1 MKFPWRNKSRQEQ
14 LNDELLSHLEMSTQ
28 DRINR
33 GNSPNEATQGARRE
47 FGNISLI
54 ETLTRDQW
62 SWTWLDNLAQEFRFA
77 ARTLRKNPA
86 FTTVAIVTL
95 ALGIGANTAIFSV
108 VNAVILRPLPFANP
122 SNLLDVSAR
131 STLFDFENLS
141 ISLADI
147 ADVRASATS
156 FATLSPY
163 LNASKEL
170 AGDGQPQ
177 RIEGGDITED
187 FFPTLGIAPLLGR
200 TFVSSDMQPGSHVV
214 VISHALWR
222 ERFGADSA
230 ALGKSLLVDGQP
242 RAIVG
247 VMPALPHTG
256 FLSDDQ
262 LWAPL
267 VPSGD
272 QRNLRQSRDFSV
284 LARLQPGTTI
294 QQAQQELDT
303 ITARLAAAYPDT
315 NKGWTMHATPIKQF
329 LVGDAR
335 TPLLILFCAV
345 GFVLLIACAN
355 VSNLFLSRGW
365 SRRRE
370 FAIRSALGA
379 TRGALLRQL
388 LVESLLVALAGGA
401 CAFLVAAWAMQ
412 ALRSLLPPETP
423 RIQEIGINA
432 QVAFFTMTAAL
443 LAAILSGL
451 APALLGSRTDV
462 NTTIKEGSGGTSSG
476 RDHNFLRRLLAAG
489 EVAIAAVL
497 LIGAALA
504 VQSFARLLRAELGFR
519 PEHIVTMR
527 IEFPEFRFEKP
538 EQGIA
543 FVNQVL
549 DSSRSVQGVQAA
561 SAGLIFPLG
570 DFVSE
575 TTFRTEK
582 TAGDPRIGEQ
592 TALGNQI
599 TPDFFRTFGIPLLAG
614 RDFTSSD
621 ERSRPP
627 VFVINEALARK
638 YFGSIDVVGKRLSTR
653 KVNGQIVWGEIV
665 GVVGNVREARPA
677 AEPKVEIYTPYS
689 QARMVTGIFLAVR
702 TNANAD
708 AMAMV
713 PVIQDRVWALD
724 KNRPISMIKTL
735 DQQIAADFA
744 APRSQSLL
752 LSIFSGLGFV
762 LALVGVY
769 GVISYI
775 VSQQTREIGIRM
787 ALGAAPEN
795 ILRAVVTDGLKL
807 TLAGVTIGLGASF
820 GLTRFL
826 RTLLFELSPTDP
838 VTFAAVAISLTLVA
852 VAACC
857 IPARRAM
864 TVDPMIALRHE

>member
-1 MKFPWRNKSRQEQ
+1 MKFPWRSKSRQQQ
-14 LNDELLSHLEMSTQ
+14 LNEELRSHLEMATQ
-28 DRINR
+28 DRLNR
-33 GNSPNEATQGARRE
+33 GISPDEATRAAHRE
-47 FGNISLI
+47 FGNLPLI
-54 ETLTRDQW
+54 ETVTRDQW
-62 SWTWLDNLAQEFRFA
+62 SWTWLYNLAQEFHYA

-86 FTTVAIVTL
+86 FATIAVLTL

-108 VNAVILRPLPFANP
+108 VHGVLLRPLPFANV
-122 SNLLDVSAR
+122 STLLDVSAR

-141 ISLADI
+141 ISLPDI
-147 ADVRASATS
+147 ADVRASASS
-156 FATLSPY
+156 FATLTPY
-163 LNASKEL
+163 TSATKEL
-170 AGDGQPQ
+170 AGDGKPA
-177 RIEGGDITED
+177 RLEGADINED
-187 FFPTLGIAPLLGR
+187 FFPTLGITPLLGR
-200 TFVSSDMQPGSHVV
+200 TFTSTDMQPGSRAV

-222 ERFGADSA
+222 ERFGADSNVI
-230 ALGKSLLVDGQP
+230 GKSLFVDDQP
-242 RAIVG
+242 KTIIG
-247 VMPALPHTG
+247 VMPPLSHTG
-256 FLSDDQ
+256 FATDDQ
-262 LWAPL
+262 LWSPL
-267 VPSGD
+267 VPSDD

-284 LARLQPGTTI
+284 LARLQPNATP

-315 NKGWTMHATPIKQF
+315 NKGWTMHATPITKF
-329 LVGDAR
+329 LLGDAR

-379 TRGALLRQL
+379 SRGALLRQL

-432 QVAFFTMTAAL
+432 QVAVFTVTAAL
-443 LAAILSGL
+443 VAAILSGL

-462 NTTIKEGSGGTSSG
+462 NTAIKEGSAGASAAAV
-476 RDHNFLRRLLAAG
+476 HNSLRRLLAAG
-489 EVAIAAVL
+489 EVAVAAIL

-504 VQSFARLLRAELGFR
+504 VQSFARLLHAELGFR

-549 DSSRSVQGVQAA
+549 ENSRSVPGVQAA

-570 DFVSE
+570 DFIAE

-582 TAGDPRIGEQ
+582 TASDPRLGEQ
-592 TALGNQI
+592 MAVHNQI
-599 TPDFFRTFGIPLLAG
+599 APDFFRTFGIPLLAG
-614 RDFTSSD
+614 RDFNGGD
-621 ERSRPP
+621 AKDRPP
-627 VFVINEALARK
+627 VFVINEVLARK
-638 YFGSIDVVGKRLSTR
+638 YFGSVDVVGKRLSTR
-653 KVNGQIVWGEIV
+653 KVKGQIVWGQIV

-677 AEPKVEIYTPYS
+677 AEPKVEIYEPFS
-689 QARMVTGIFLAVR
+689 QARMATGIFLAVR
-702 TNANAD
+702 THAD
-708 AMAMV
+708 PLAIV
-713 PVIQDRVWALD
+713 PVIQDRVWSLD
-724 KNRPISMIKTL
+724 KNRPISMIKTV
-735 DQQIAADFA
+735 DQQIVEDFA

-795 ILRAVVTDGLKL
+795 ILRAIITDGLKL

-838 VTFAAVAISLTLVA
+838 LTFATVAIALTLVA
-852 VAACC
+852 IAACY

>member
-1 MKFPWRNKSRQEQ
+1 MKFPWRQKSRQDQ
-14 LNDELLSHLEMSTQ
+14 LSEELRSHIEMSAQ

-33 GNSPNEATQGARRE
+33 GASPKAAAEAARRE
-47 FGNISLI
+47 FGNVALI
-54 ETLTRDQW
+54 QNVTSDQW
-62 SWTWLDNLAQEFRFA
+62 TWTWLDNLAQDFHYA

-86 FTTVAIVTL
+86 FATIAVLTL

-108 VNAVILRPLPFANP
+108 VHGVLLRPLPFANA
-122 SNLLDVSAR
+122 STLLDVSAR

-147 ADVRASATS
+147 ADVRASASS
-156 FATLSPY
+156 FATLTPY
-163 LNASKEL
+163 ASATKDL
-170 AGDGQPQ
+170 AVDGKPE
-177 RIEGGDITED
+177 RLEGADITED
-187 FFPTLGIAPLLGR
+187 FFPTLGITPLLGR
-200 TFVSSDMQPGSHVV
+200 TFTSTDMQPGSRAV

-222 ERFGADSA
+222 ERFGADSNVI
-230 ALGKSLLVDGQP
+230 GKSLLVDDQP
-242 RAIVG
+242 KTVIG
-247 VMPALPHTG
+247 VMPPLSHTG
-256 FLSDDQ
+256 FATDDQ
-262 LWAPL
+262 LWSPL
-267 VPSGD
+267 VPSDD

-284 LARLQPGTTI
+284 LARLQPNATP

-315 NKGWTMHATPIKQF
+315 NKGWTMHATPIKKF
-329 LVGDAR
+329 LLGDAR
-335 TPLLILFCAV
+335 TPLLILSCAV

-432 QVAFFTMTAAL
+432 QVAFFTVTAAL
-443 LAAILSGL
+443 VAAILSGL
-451 APALLGSRTDV
+451 APALLGSRADV
-462 NTTIKEGSGGTSSG
+462 NTAIKEGSAGASSG
-476 RDHNFLRRLLAAG
+476 AGHNFLRRLLAAG
-489 EVAIAAVL
+489 EVAVAAIL

-527 IEFPEFRFEKP
+527 IEFPEFHFEKP

-549 DSSRSVQGVQAA
+549 ENSRAVHGVQAA

-570 DFVSE
+570 DYIAE

-582 TAGDPRIGEQ
+582 TASDPRLGEQ
-592 TALGNQI
+592 MAVHNQI
-599 TPDFFRTFGIPLLAG
+599 APDFFRTFGIPLLAG
-614 RDFTSSD
+614 RDFNGGD
-621 ERSRPP
+621 AKDRPP

-638 YFGSIDVVGKRLSTR
+638 YFGSVDVVGKRLSTR
-653 KVNGQIVWGEIV
+653 RVNGQIVWGEIV

-677 AEPKVEIYTPYS
+677 EKPKVEIYTPYS

-702 TNANAD
+702 TNAD
-708 AMAMV
+708 PMAIV
-713 PVIQDRVWALD
+713 PVIQDRVWSLD
-724 KNRPISMIKTL
+724 KNRPISMIKTV
-735 DQQIAADFA
+735 DQQIAEDFA

-795 ILRAVVTDGLKL
+795 ILRAVITDGLKL

-838 VTFAAVAISLTLVA
+838 LTFATVAIALTLVA
-852 VAACC
+852 IAACY

>member
-1 MKFPWRNKSRQEQ
+1 MKFPWRSKSRQQ
-14 LNDELLSHLEMSTQ
+14 LNEELRSHIEMSTQ

-33 GNSPNEATQGARRE
+33 GASPKAAAEAARRE
-47 FGNISLI
+47 FGNVALI
-54 ETLTRDQW
+54 QNVTSDQW
-62 SWTWLDNLAQEFRFA
+62 TWTWLDNLAQEFHYA

-86 FTTVAIVTL
+86 FATIAVLTL

-108 VNAVILRPLPFANP
+108 VHGVLLRPLPFANV
-122 SNLLDVSAR
+122 STLLDVSAR

-141 ISLADI
+141 ISLPDI
-147 ADVRASATS
+147 ADVRASASS
-156 FATLSPY
+156 FATLTPY
-163 LNASKEL
+163 ASATKEL
-170 AGDGQPQ
+170 AGDGKPA
-177 RIEGGDITED
+177 RLEGADINED
-187 FFPTLGIAPLLGR
+187 FFPTLGITPLLGR
-200 TFVSSDMQPGSHVV
+200 TFTSTDMQPGSRAV

-222 ERFGADSA
+222 ERFGADSNVI
-230 ALGKSLLVDGQP
+230 GKSLFVDDQP
-242 RAIVG
+242 KTIIG
-247 VMPALPHTG
+247 VMPPLSHTG
-256 FLSDDQ
+256 FATDDQ
-262 LWAPL
+262 LWCPL
-267 VPSGD
+267 VPSDD
-272 QRNLRQSRDFSV
+272 QSKLRQSRDFSV
-284 LARLQPGTTI
+284 LARLRPGATP

-315 NKGWTMHATPIKQF
+315 NKGWTMHATPIKKF
-329 LVGDAR
+329 LLGDAR

-379 TRGALLRQL
+379 SRGALLRQL
-388 LVESLLVALAGGA
+388 LVESLLIAIAGGA

-412 ALRSLLPPETP
+412 ALRSLLPPDTP

-432 QVAFFTMTAAL
+432 QVAFFTVTAAL
-443 LAAILSGL
+443 VAAILSGL

-462 NTTIKEGSGGTSSG
+462 NTAIKEGSAGGSSG
-476 RDHNFLRRLLAAG
+476 ADHNFLRRLLAAG

-549 DSSRSVQGVQAA
+549 ENSRSVHGVQAA

-570 DFVSE
+570 DFIAE
-575 TTFRTEK
+575 TTFRTER
-582 TAGDPRIGEQ
+582 TASDPRLGEQ
-592 TALGNQI
+592 MAVHNQI
-599 TPDFFRTFGIPLLAG
+599 SPDFFRTFGIPLLAG
-614 RDFTSSD
+614 RDFNGGD
-621 ERSRPP
+621 AKDRPP
-627 VFVINEALARK
+627 VFVINEVLARK
-638 YFGSIDVVGKRLSTR
+638 YFGSVDVVGKRLSTR
-653 KVNGQIVWGEIV
+653 KVKGQIVWGQIV

-677 AEPKVEIYTPYS
+677 AEPKVEIYEPFS
-689 QARMVTGIFLAVR
+689 QARMATGIFLAVR
-702 TNANAD
+702 THAD
-708 AMAMV
+708 PLAIV
-713 PVIQDRVWALD
+713 PVIQDRVWSLD
-724 KNRPISMIKTL
+724 KNRPISMIKTV
-735 DQQIAADFA
+735 DQQIVEDFA

-795 ILRAVVTDGLKL
+795 ILRAVITDGLKL

-838 VTFAAVAISLTLVA
+838 LTFATVAVALTLVA
-852 VAACC
+852 IAACY

>member
-1 MKFPWRNKSRQEQ
+1 MKFPWPRKPRQQQ
-14 LNDELLSHLEMSTQ
+14 LDEELRAHLEMSTQ
-28 DRINR
+28 DRIHR
-33 GNSPNEATQGARRE
+33 GATPDEANQAARRE
-47 FGNISLI
+47 FGNLALI
-54 ETLTRDQW
+54 QTVTRDQW
-62 SWTWLDNLAQEFRFA
+62 PWTWLDNLAQDFRFA

-86 FTTVAIVTL
+86 FTIIVVLTL

-108 VNAVILRPLPFANP
+108 THGVLLRPLPFANP

-147 ADVRASATS
+147 ADVRASATA
-156 FATLSPY
+156 FATLTPY
-163 LNASKEL
+163 ASASKEL
-170 AGDGQPQ
+170 AGDSKPQ
-177 RIEGGDITED
+177 RIEGADITED

-200 TFVSSDMQPGSHVV
+200 TFTSSDMQPGSRVV
-214 VISHALWR
+214 VISYALWR
-222 ERFGADSA
+222 ERFAVDPA
-230 ALGKSLLVDGQP
+230 VIGKSLLVDGQP
-242 RAIVG
+242 STIIG
-247 VMPALPHTG
+247 VMPPLPHTG
-256 FLSDDQ
+256 FPTDDQ

-267 VPSGD
+267 VPSDD

-284 LARLQPGTTI
+284 LARLQPGTTV
-294 QQAQQELDT
+294 QQAQQELDA

-315 NKGWTMHATPIKQF
+315 DKGWTMHAAPMKTF

-345 GFVLLIACAN
+345 GFVLLIACSN

-365 SRRRE
+365 ARRRE

-388 LVESLLVALAGGA
+388 FVESLLAALAGGA

-412 ALRSLLPPETP
+412 ALRSILPPETP
-423 RIQEIGINA
+423 RIQEIAING
-432 QVAFFTMTAAL
+432 QVAWFAIAASL

-451 APALLGSRTDV
+451 APALLGSQVDV
-462 NTTIKEGSGGTSSG
+462 NTAIKGGSHGASSG
-476 RDHNFLRRLLAAG
+476 ADHNFLRRLLAVG
-489 EVAIAAVL
+489 EVAVAAVL
-497 LIGAALA
+497 LIAAALA

-538 EQGIA
+538 EQSIA

-549 DSSRSVQGVQAA
+549 DSSRAVPGVQAA

-570 DFVSE
+570 DFVAE

-582 TAGDPRIGEQ
+582 TASDPRMGEQ
-592 TALGNQI
+592 MAVHNQI
-599 TPDFFRTFGIPLLAG
+599 APDFFRTFGIPLLAG
-614 RDFTSSD
+614 RDFNSSD
-621 ERSRPP
+621 EKNRPP

-638 YFGSIDVVGKRLSTR
+638 YFGSADVVGKRLSTR
-653 KVNGQIVWGEIV
+653 KVNRQVVWGEIV

-677 AEPKVEIYTPYS
+677 AEPKVEIYEPYS

-702 TNANAD
+702 ANAD
-708 AMAMV
+708 PLAIV
-713 PVIQDRVWALD
+713 PMIQDRVWTLD
-724 KNRPISMIKTL
+724 KNRPISMIKTV
-735 DQQIAADFA
+735 DQQIAEDFA

-775 VSQQTREIGIRM
+775 VSQQTRAIGIRM

-795 ILRAVVTDGLKL
+795 ILRSVVADGLKL
-807 TLAGVTIGLGASF
+807 TLAGVAIGLATSLA
-820 GLTRFL
+820 LTRFISS
-826 RTLLFELSPTDP
+826 LLFGISPTDP
-838 VTFAAVAISLTLVA
+838 LTFAAVAVSLTV
-852 VAACC
+852 VAAAACS

-864 TVDPMIALRHE
+864 TVDPVIALRHE

>member
-1 MKFPWRNKSRQEQ
+1 MKFPWRQKSRQDQ
-14 LNDELLSHLEMSTQ
+14 LSEELRSHIEMSAQ

-33 GNSPNEATQGARRE
+33 GASPKAAAEAARRE
-47 FGNISLI
+47 FGNVALI
-54 ETLTRDQW
+54 QNVTSDQW
-62 SWTWLDNLAQEFRFA
+62 TWTWLDNLAQDFHYA

-86 FTTVAIVTL
+86 FATIAVLTL

-108 VNAVILRPLPFANP
+108 VHGVLLRPLPFANA
-122 SNLLDVSAR
+122 STLLDVSAR

-147 ADVRASATS
+147 ADVRASASS
-156 FATLSPY
+156 FATLTPY
-163 LNASKEL
+163 ASATKEL
-170 AGDGQPQ
+170 AGDGKPE
-177 RIEGGDITED
+177 RLEGADITED
-187 FFPTLGIAPLLGR
+187 FFPTLGITPLLGR
-200 TFVSSDMQPGSHVV
+200 TFTSTDMQPGSRAV

-222 ERFGADSA
+222 ERFGADSNVI
-230 ALGKSLLVDGQP
+230 GKSLLVDDQP
-242 RAIVG
+242 KTVIG
-247 VMPALPHTG
+247 VMPPLSHTG
-256 FLSDDQ
+256 FATDDQ
-262 LWAPL
+262 LWSPL
-267 VPSGD
+267 VPSDD

-284 LARLQPGTTI
+284 LARLQPNATP

-315 NKGWTMHATPIKQF
+315 NKGWTMHATPIKKF
-329 LVGDAR
+329 LLGDAR
-335 TPLLILFCAV
+335 TPLLILSCAV

-432 QVAFFTMTAAL
+432 QVAFFTVTAAL
-443 LAAILSGL
+443 VAAILSGL
-451 APALLGSRTDV
+451 APALLGSRADV
-462 NTTIKEGSGGTSSG
+462 NTAIKEGSAGASSG
-476 RDHNFLRRLLAAG
+476 AGHNFLRRLLAAG
-489 EVAIAAVL
+489 EVAVAAIL

-527 IEFPEFRFEKP
+527 IEFPEFHFEKP

-549 DSSRSVQGVQAA
+549 ENSRAVHGVQAA

-570 DFVSE
+570 DYIAE

-582 TAGDPRIGEQ
+582 TASDPRLGEQ
-592 TALGNQI
+592 MAVHNQI
-599 TPDFFRTFGIPLLAG
+599 APDFFRTFGIPLLAG
-614 RDFTSSD
+614 RDFNGGD
-621 ERSRPP
+621 AKDRPP

-638 YFGSIDVVGKRLSTR
+638 YFGSVDVVGKRLSTR
-653 KVNGQIVWGEIV
+653 RVNGQIVWGEIV

-677 AEPKVEIYTPYS
+677 EKPKVEIYTPYS

-702 TNANAD
+702 TNAD
-708 AMAMV
+708 PMAIV
-713 PVIQDRVWALD
+713 PVIQDRVWSLD
-724 KNRPISMIKTL
+724 KNRPISMIKTV
-735 DQQIAADFA
+735 DQQIAEDFA

-795 ILRAVVTDGLKL
+795 ILRAVITDGLKL

-838 VTFAAVAISLTLVA
+838 LTFATVAIALTLVA
-852 VAACC
+852 IAACY

>member
-1 MKFPWRNKSRQEQ
+1 MKFPWRSKSRQQQ
-14 LNDELLSHLEMSTQ
+14 LNEELRSHLEMATQ
-28 DRINR
+28 DRLNR
-33 GNSPNEATQGARRE
+33 GISPDEATRAAHRE
-47 FGNISLI
+47 FGNLPLI
-54 ETLTRDQW
+54 ETVTRDQW
-62 SWTWLDNLAQEFRFA
+62 SWTWLYNLAQEFHYA

-86 FTTVAIVTL
+86 FATIAVLTL

-108 VNAVILRPLPFANP
+108 VHGVLLRPLPFANV
-122 SNLLDVSAR
+122 STLLDVSAR

-141 ISLADI
+141 ISLPDI
-147 ADVRASATS
+147 ADVRASASS
-156 FATLSPY
+156 FATLTPY
-163 LNASKEL
+163 ASATKEL
-170 AGDGQPQ
+170 AGDGKPA
-177 RIEGGDITED
+177 RLEGADINED
-187 FFPTLGIAPLLGR
+187 FFPTLGITPLLGR
-200 TFVSSDMQPGSHVV
+200 TFTSTDMQPGSRAV

-222 ERFGADSA
+222 ERFGADSNVI
-230 ALGKSLLVDGQP
+230 GKSLFVDDQP
-242 RAIVG
+242 KTIIG
-247 VMPALPHTG
+247 VMPPLSHTG
-256 FLSDDQ
+256 FATDDQ
-262 LWAPL
+262 LWSPL
-267 VPSGD
+267 VPSDD

-284 LARLQPGTTI
+284 LARLRPGATP

-315 NKGWTMHATPIKQF
+315 NKGWTMHATPITKF
-329 LVGDAR
+329 LLGDAR

-379 TRGALLRQL
+379 SRGALLRQL

-432 QVAFFTMTAAL
+432 QVAVFTVTAAL
-443 LAAILSGL
+443 VAAILSGL

-462 NTTIKEGSGGTSSG
+462 NTAIKEGSAGASAAAV
-476 RDHNFLRRLLAAG
+476 HNSLRRLLAAG
-489 EVAIAAVL
+489 EVAVAAIL

-504 VQSFARLLRAELGFR
+504 VQSFARLLHAELGFR

-549 DSSRSVQGVQAA
+549 ENSRSVHGVQAA

-570 DFVSE
+570 DFIAE
-575 TTFRTEK
+575 TTFRTER
-582 TAGDPRIGEQ
+582 TASDPRLGEQ
-592 TALGNQI
+592 MAVHNQI
-599 TPDFFRTFGIPLLAG
+599 SPDFFRTFGIPLLAG
-614 RDFTSSD
+614 RDFNGGD
-621 ERSRPP
+621 AKDRPP
-627 VFVINEALARK
+627 VFVINEVLARK
-638 YFGSIDVVGKRLSTR
+638 YFGSVDVVGKRLSTR
-653 KVNGQIVWGEIV
+653 KVKGQIVWGQIV

-677 AEPKVEIYTPYS
+677 AEPKVEIYEPFS
-689 QARMVTGIFLAVR
+689 QARMATGIFLAVR
-702 TNANAD
+702 THAD
-708 AMAMV
+708 PLAIV
-713 PVIQDRVWALD
+713 PVIQDRVWSLD
-724 KNRPISMIKTL
+724 KNRPISMIKTV
-735 DQQIAADFA
+735 DQQIVEDFA

-795 ILRAVVTDGLKL
+795 ILRAVITDGLKL

-838 VTFAAVAISLTLVA
+838 LTFATVAIALTLVA
-852 VAACC
+852 IAACY